1 MAKSYPV
8 SNKYVSQAL
17 FQTLQTNEKNFWKFF
32 VGSFVGSVGANAREN
47 SEKSSCETARG
58 SGQTTSPIVRAH
70 LP

>member
-32 VGSFVGSVGANAREN
+32 VGSFVVSVRANAREN
-47 SEKSSCETARG
+47 SEESSC
-58 SGQTTSPIVRAH
+58 
-70 LP
+70 